1 MSTEIEARVAALEA
15 ELRRLSAR
23 IEALAAWEQARTPIL
38 ARHAEPPAPAPAL
51 PAEAAVSAEELLA
64 FSDGFHTL
72 EHIPDG
78 TACRWTAASA
88 RIALWVDRARP
99 LTVSVEIVSRGR
111 TPDDTPPILEVDG
124 LRLPLL
130 RQGEGRTHRAGP
142 IPPRAGTGPT
152 ELVLHA
158 PAPFRPADFGAADFR
173 TLGLQVARV
182 AVAPAEGG

>member
-1 MSTEIEARVAALEA
+1 VSAELEARIAALEA

-38 ARHAEPPAPAPAL
+38 ARHAEPPAAAPAL
-51 PAEAAVSAEELLA
+51 PAAAAVSAEELLA

-72 EHIPDG
+72 EHVPDG

-88 RIALWVDRARP
+88 RIALWVDRSRP
-99 LTVSVEIVSRGR
+99 LTVTVEIVSRGR
-111 TPDDTPPILEVDG
+111 TPDGTPPILEVEG
-124 LRLPLL
+124 LRLPLM
-130 RQGEGRTHRAGP
+130 GEGRTHRAGP
-142 IPPRAGTGPT
+142 VPPRAGTGPT

-173 TLGLQVARV
+173 TLGLQVARI
-182 AVAPAEGG
+182 ALAPAEDG